1 MNLDFREKYVSRDVS
16 SGLKGV
22 AILLMLFLHLFNNP
36 ARDAGMGYLLS
47 VDGRPLC
54 WWLSRFCSVCVP
66 LYMFLSGYGLWIIHR
81 RGGRMRNGRRVL
93 LLWLNVAVVGVLFY
107 PWSAL
112 RPELHWRFDAA
123 GIMATFTGFNPYN
136 AEWWF
141 LFPWVFV
148 CLLSPWVFRLMER
161 WGTLRV
167 LLLSF
172 AVYFGLRYAI
182 QWYGADRLVVGSA
195 RFAYEAM
202 QVAILLFPFLL
213 GSAAARHGVLVLFKN
228 FRCGAKAIV
237 VLLMT
242 IVALVRIYLIPIGIF
257 DPVIAAFVCCVAV
270 MFPLSGLA
278 VVGRESTH
286 MWLCHTFF
294 CAYYLPHWFDAL
306 HIPVLMFAVLVLVSY
321 ASSRVLTWAYRP
333 LRRRVEAWMG

>member
-22 AILLMLFLHLFNNP
+22 AIMLMLFLHLFNNP

-47 VDGRPLC
+47 VDGQPLC

-123 GIMATFTGFNPYN
+123 GILATFTGFNPYN

-182 QWYGADRLVVGSA
+182 QWYGADRLAVGSA

-213 GSAAARHGVLVLFKN
+213 GSAAARHGVLAMCKRAGGYKDFNGCFDDNLFSYPR
-228 FRCGAKAIV
+228 FSDTCRHLRLRDSRFHLLCGGDVSAVGAAGHRAREYAH
-237 VLLMT
+237 
-242 IVALVRIYLIPIGIF
+242 VALPHVFQCLLLVGLVRRP
-257 DPVIAAFVCCVAV
+257 A
-270 MFPLSGLA
+270 LSGPDVRCLGPCFLRLRSRPDVDLPALA
-278 VVGRESTH
+278 E
-286 MWLCHTFF
+286 
-294 CAYYLPHWFDAL
+294 
-306 HIPVLMFAVLVLVSY
+306 
-321 ASSRVLTWAYRP
+321 
-333 LRRRVEAWMG
+333 

>member
-1 MNLDFREKYVSRDVS
+1 
-16 SGLKGV
+16 
-22 AILLMLFLHLFNNP
+22 MLFLHLFNNP

-47 VDGRPLC
+47 VDGQPLC

-123 GIMATFTGFNPYN
+123 GILATFTGFNPYN

-148 CLLSPWVFRLMER
+148 CLLSPRVFRLMER

-172 AVYFGLRYAI
+172 TVYFGLRYAI

-195 RFAYEAM
+195 RFVYEAM

-228 FRCGAKAIV
+228 SGGGYEGNSGIVDDNCGAGPHIPDTRRHFRPRDSRLRVLRGGDVPV
-237 VLLMT
+237 VGFCGRRSREYAHVALPYLFLRLLSA
-242 IVALVRIYLIPIGIF
+242 ALVRRFAYSGPDVCRSGPRFVRVRSCF
-257 DPVIAAFVCCVAV
+257 DVGLPAVAATGRGVDGVA
-270 MFPLSGLA
+270 
-278 VVGRESTH
+278 GR
-286 MWLCHTFF
+286 
-294 CAYYLPHWFDAL
+294 
-306 HIPVLMFAVLVLVSY
+306 VLNMGALVL
-321 ASSRVLTWAYRP
+321 
-333 LRRRVEAWMG
+333 